1 MKYGSPY
8 AVVGNEYPDAFAI
21 YRNAEEDE
29 KYCAED
35 MVFCELGETL
45 SGEYMCIAR
54 SEERRVGKEC

>member
-29 KYCAED
+29 KYC
-35 MVFCELGETL
+35 
-45 SGEYMCIAR
+45 GEYMCIALDCR
-54 SEERRVGKEC
+54 IADICENEDIRALVHKYSDR